1 MWPIA
6 LTTAAV
12 ALVAVVAGAG
22 FAPNVADALRTSS
35 YIYVAT
41 KRSSGT
47 QSKVVPVWFTYDG
60 DAIYFTTSPESYK
73 VKRIRKGSP
82 LLVWVGS
89 ETGPHFE
96 AKAELLTDTA
106 LAARM
111 GNAYNQKYWIA
122 WMGFFRPRADRV
134 GSGKTIIVRIAP
146 PA

>member
-1 MWPIA
+1 MWQIA
-6 LTTAAV
+6 LTTAAL
-12 ALVAVVAGAG
+12 ALAAVTASAG
-22 FAPNVADALRTSS
+22 FAPNVAEALRSQS

-41 KRSSGT
+41 KRHDGS

-60 DAIYFTTSPESYK
+60 DAIYFTTSPTSYK
-73 VKRIRKGSP
+73 VKRIRHGSP

-106 LAARM
+106 LAERM
-111 GNAYNQKYWIA
+111 GQAYNKKYWIA
-122 WMGFFRPRADRV
+122 WAGFFRPRADRV
-134 GSGKTIIVRIAP
+134 GSGKTIIVKIAP